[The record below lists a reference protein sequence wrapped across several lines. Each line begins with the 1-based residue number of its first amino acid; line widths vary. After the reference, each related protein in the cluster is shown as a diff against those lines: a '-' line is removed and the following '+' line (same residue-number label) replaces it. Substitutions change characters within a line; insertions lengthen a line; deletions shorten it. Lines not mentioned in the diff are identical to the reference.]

1 MDDASLARLRHVS
14 EGLTLEQRHHLK
26 AIVESKAEVL
36 SVTLCRTLVDLGF
49 VRPDGETFS
58 ATEDGHYVASLF

>member
-1 MDDASLARLRHVS
+1 MDDASLARLRHLS

-26 AIVESKAEVL
+26 VIVETNAEVL
-36 SVTLCRTLVDLGF
+36 SVTLCRTLVELGL
-49 VRPDGETFS
+49 VRPDGDSFS